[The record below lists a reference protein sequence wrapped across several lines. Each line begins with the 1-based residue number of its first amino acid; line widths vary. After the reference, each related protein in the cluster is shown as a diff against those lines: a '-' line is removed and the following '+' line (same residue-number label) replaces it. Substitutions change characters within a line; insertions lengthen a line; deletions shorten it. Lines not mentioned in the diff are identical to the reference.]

1 MPITAF
7 YAALLV
13 PLFILLCARVI
24 GMRRSSQ
31 ITVGHRDNADLLR
44 RMRVQAN
51 FAEYTPMALILLGL
65 AESMGTDVRI
75 LHAAGTAFL
84 LSRVLHAYGFSQA
97 DEKLG
102 WRISA
107 MVLTINVLAV
117 LAALCLWGALNR
129 LLAA

>member
-24 GMRRSSQ
+24 GMRRSSK
-31 ITVGHRDNADLLR
+31 ITVGYGENHELLR

-65 AESMGTDVRI
+65 AENMGSDTRL
-75 LHAAGTAFL
+75 LHLAGAAFV
-84 LSRVLHAYGFSQA
+84 LSRLLHAYGFSQA
-97 DEKLG
+97 NETLG
-102 WRISA
+102 WRIA
-107 MVLTINVLAV
+107 GMVLTLNVLAV
-117 LAALCLWGALNR
+117 LAVLCLWGASR
-129 LLAA
+129 TIFSF